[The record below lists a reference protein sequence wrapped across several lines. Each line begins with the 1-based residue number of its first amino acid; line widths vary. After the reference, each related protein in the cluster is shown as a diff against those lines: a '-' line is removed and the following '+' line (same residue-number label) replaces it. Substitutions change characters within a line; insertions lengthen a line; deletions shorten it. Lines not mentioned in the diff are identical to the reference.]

1 MFTSP
6 DPIWLVDMNCLQS
19 TKLDV
24 AMEGKGRCQK
34 GDLVS
39 CGQVT
44 FPQLIECSQILV
56 IIQVGMGDPS
66 FLPRHD
72 GHYIFISKK
81 SRIYKQNQEGKA
93 WSYFVSLTAFN
104 PPTTHHLTVRYPQ
117 GQALRANEAPRCT
130 AWFAL
135 HQTIGC
141 CSLSSRLDAL

>member
-44 FPQLIECSQILV
+44 FPQLIECSQILF

-66 FLPRHD
+66 FLP
-72 GHYIFISKK
+72 
-81 SRIYKQNQEGKA
+81 
-93 WSYFVSLTAFN
+93 
-104 PPTTHHLTVRYPQ
+104 
-117 GQALRANEAPRCT
+117 
-130 AWFAL
+130 
-135 HQTIGC
+135 
-141 CSLSSRLDAL
+141 SSRWTLYFHFQKVQNI